1 MYVGGKML
9 RKGAAIYFLMT
20 PGHFYLTTAVDSQ
33 LLLKPHQRQTA
44 STGKSYMKNKGE
56 IYKTHTSASFGS
68 LYSHAR
74 EENYKT
80 RFP

>member
-33 LLLKPHQRQTA
+33 LLLKPQP
-44 STGKSYMKNKGE
+44 
-56 IYKTHTSASFGS
+56 KTDCKYG
-68 LYSHAR
+68 
-74 EENYKT
+74 
-80 RFP
+80 